1 MNLSKFINFR
11 GKKSFFNRNFLI
23 LFGIDVC
30 LLCLSWVASYLI
42 RFDFDIPEKFVDE
55 MVAILPVAILIKLI
69 CFYIFDVYRG
79 MWRFTSVTDLVDI
92 IKAVSMSTLIIIV
105 WIVLI
110 YRYKNVP
117 RSVVFIDWGFNILA
131 VSGVRLGIRLFFQK
145 YVPTNPIQ
153 SLAPIGG
160 FVERI
165 RRVTN
170 KRLLVIGAGA
180 CGEKIL
186 REIQDNPQLH
196 YRVVGFLDDNPNKI
210 GRRIHGIPVRGTIG
224 DLEFIADKTE
234 ADELLIAIPSAGA
247 EQMRRIVA
255 LCKQTGVRFKTVP
268 GYGELIGG
276 RITMKAVREVA
287 YRDLIGRET
296 VKLDERLIDS
306 CLRGQRVLVTGA
318 GGSIGS
324 ELCRQICRFGPERLV
339 LFERAESPL
348 YEIELDLKKDF
359 GQLNIVPI
367 LADIQ
372 DAAALR
378 RTFQAHQPQIAFH
391 AAAYKHV
398 PMLELQ
404 PWKAV
409 ENNIIGTQC
418 LLDVADEFNLE
429 RFVLVSTD
437 KAVKPGNVMG
447 ASKRVAEMITLNR
460 GSCGISNA
468 RMIAVRFGNVVGS
481 VGSVA
486 PLFKKQ
492 IESGGPVTVTHPD
505 VTRYFMTIRE
515 ASQLILQSAAM
526 GQGGEIYILDMGTP
540 VKIIDMARD
549 LIRLSGL
556 EPDVDIKIELIGLRP
571 GEKLHEE
578 LITDDENAELTQH
591 SKILMLRGGSCNLDL
606 LNGQIHELAALARIQ
621 DGDNIRSKLHEI
633 VSDYTPRDLNSIYA
647 DVA

>member
-1 MNLSKFINFR
+1 L
-11 GKKSFFNRNFLI
+11 FFNRNFFI
-23 LFGIDVC
+23 LFGIDAC

-153 SLAPIGG
+153 SLAPISG

-170 KRLLVIGAGA
+170 KRLLIIGAGN

-196 YRVVGFLDDNPNKI
+196 YRVVGFLDDNSNKI
-210 GRRIHGIPVRGTIG
+210 GRRIHGIPVRGTVE

-234 ADELLIAIPSAGA
+234 ADELLIAIPSASA

-255 LCKQTGVRFKTVP
+255 LCKQSGVRFKTVP

-276 RITMKAVREVA
+276 RITMKTVREVA

-296 VKLDERLIDS
+296 VKLDEKLIDS

-324 ELCRQICRFGPERLV
+324 ELCRQICRFRPEALV

-348 YEIELDLKKDF
+348 YEIELDLKRDF
-359 GQLNIVPI
+359 GHLNIVPI
-367 LADIQ
+367 LADVQ
-372 DAAALR
+372 DAASLR
-378 RTFQAHQPQIAFH
+378 RTFQVYKPQIVFH

-460 GSCGISNA
+460 NSCGLSNA

-492 IESGGPVTVTHPD
+492 IENGGPVTVTHPD

-556 EPDVDIKIELIGLRP
+556 EPDVDIKIEFIGLRP

-578 LITDDENAELTQH
+578 LITDDENAEPTRH

-606 LNGQIHELAALARIQ
+606 LNGHINELAALARIQ
-621 DGDNIRSKLHEI
+621 DGNHIRSKLHEI
-633 VSDYTPRDLNSIYA
+633 VSDYTPRDFNAIYA